1 MLTHHEMVALAGSAR
16 LMMMADGE
24 ISEGELEIA
33 ASFAGRLGL
42 TVEQW
47 GAIWEEAIHTLPDD
61 EAVTEA
67 VGALTRPVARE
78 IAYELLYEL
87 ATDGTIVDPEWDILE
102 WLDEHWRYEDMRR
115 RGKS

>member
-24 ISEGELEIA
+24 ITDGELKIA

-42 TVEQW
+42 TEEQW
-47 GAIWEEAIHTLPDD
+47 GAIWEEAIHTLPDAS
-61 EAVTEA
+61 AVTEA
-67 VGALTRPVARE
+67 VGALTRPIARE
-78 IAYELLYEL
+78 VAYELLYEL
-87 ATDGTIVDPEWDILE
+87 ATDGTILDPEWDILE